1 MSLVKYSYPITT
13 SHELGY
19 EKIEDFIIPEG
30 DYRACL
36 DAYHKVP
43 NAPSHSCVRCDLNW
57 SKGFPHYHNQSATI
71 HADYKRLVE
80 LLGKPVKIPKS
91 IFKDQKKYAKIFYNR
106 DSCIALASNP
116 ELSDVMWLGYLD
128 DRKYK
133 GRTAKDY
140 FLIRDFGVGKNA
152 YDYYH
157 GYGDQEQAKLNQKV
171 LDSVFNGYIAPDIKS
186 SVKEIQK
193 KASINI
199 DGKYAGTEEKYH
211 FPAPVNLKLPDI
223 KSWNVSC
230 YRYGDDAKRRS
241 AIEIAEVLKQFI
253 ED

>member
-13 SHELGY
+13 SHKLGY

-91 IFKDQKKYAKIFYNR
+91 IFKDQRKYNKIFYNR
-106 DSCIALASNP
+106 DTCIALASYP

-133 GRTAKDY
+133 GRSAKDY

-157 GYGDQEQAKLNQKV
+157 GYGDQEQAVLNQNK
-171 LDSVFNGYIAPDIKS
+171 LDSLFSGYVTPCLKS
-186 SVKEIQK
+186 GLGEMK
-193 KASINI
+193 KAWKSI
-199 DGKYAGTEEKYH
+199 DEKYE
-211 FPAPVNLKLPDI
+211 FPEPDNLKLPDI
-223 KSWNVSC
+223 KSWSISC
-230 YRYGDDAKRRS
+230 YRRGDDPKRRS
-241 AIEIAEVLKQFI
+241 AIEIAEVLRQFI
-253 ED
+253 EE

>member
-36 DAYHKVP
+36 DAYHKVF

-106 DSCIALASNP
+106 DSCIALASYP

-128 DRKYK
+128 DKKYK
-133 GRTAKDY
+133 GRSAKDY

-157 GYGDQEQAKLNQKV
+157 GYGDQEQAVLNQNK
-171 LDSVFNGYIAPDIKS
+171 LDSLFSGYVTPCLKS
-186 SVKEIQK
+186 GLGEMK
-193 KASINI
+193 KAWKSI
-199 DGKYAGTEEKYH
+199 DEKYE
-211 FPAPVNLKLPDI
+211 FPEPDNLKLPDI
-223 KSWNVSC
+223 KSWNISC
-230 YRYGDDAKRRS
+230 YRRGDDPKRRS

-253 ED
+253 EE

>member
-19 EKIEDFIIPEG
+19 KKIEDFIIPEG

-91 IFKDQKKYAKIFYNR
+91 IFKDQDKYNKIFYNR
-106 DSCIALASNP
+106 DTCIALATYP

-133 GRTAKDY
+133 GRSAKDY

-152 YDYYH
+152 YDHYH
-157 GYGDQEQAKLNQKV
+157 GYGNQKQAKNNQNR
-171 LDSVFNGYIAPDIKS
+171 LDSLFSGYIEPVLKGSILEIKK
-186 SVKEIQK
+186 VCK
-193 KASINI
+193 SI
-199 DGKYAGTEEKYH
+199 DEKYE
-211 FPAPVNLKLPDI
+211 FPEPDNLKLPDI
-223 KSWNVSC
+223 KSWSISC
-230 YRYGDDAKRRS
+230 YRRDGDPKRRS
-241 AIEIAEVLKQFI
+241 AIEIAEVLNQFI
-253 ED
+253 KE

>member
-19 EKIEDFIIPEG
+19 EKIEDFIIPQG

-57 SKGFPHYHNQSATI
+57 SKGFPHHHNQSATI

-91 IFKDQKKYAKIFYNR
+91 IFKDKDKYNRIFYNR
-106 DSCIALASNP
+106 DSCIALASYP

-133 GRTAKDY
+133 GRSAKDY

-152 YDYYH
+152 YDHYH
-157 GYGDQEQAKLNQKV
+157 GYGDQKQAKHNQNR
-171 LDSVFNGYIAPDIKS
+171 LDSLFSGYVEPALKGSILEIKK
-186 SVKEIQK
+186 VCK
-193 KASINI
+193 SI
-199 DGKYAGTEEKYH
+199 DEKYE
-211 FPAPVNLKLPDI
+211 FPEPDNLKLPDI
-223 KSWNVSC
+223 KFWNISC
-230 YRYGDDAKRRS
+230 YRRGDDPKRRS

-253 ED
+253 EE

>member
-19 EKIEDFIIPEG
+19 KKIEDFLIPEG

-36 DAYHKVP
+36 DAYHKVVL

-57 SKGFPHYHNQSATI
+57 SKGFPHYHNQSTTI

-91 IFKDQKKYAKIFYNR
+91 IFKDQNKYNKIFYNR
-106 DSCIALASNP
+106 DTCIALASYP

-128 DRKYK
+128 DKKYK

-140 FLIRDFGVGKNA
+140 FLIRDLGVGKNA

-157 GYGDQEQAKLNQKV
+157 GYGDQEQAELNQNK
-171 LDSVFNGYIAPDIKS
+171 LDSLFSGYIAPALKS
-186 SVKEIQK
+186 GLGEMK
-193 KASINI
+193 KAWKSI
-199 DGKYAGTEEKYH
+199 DEKYE
-211 FPAPVNLKLPDI
+211 FPEPDNLKLPDI
-223 KSWNVSC
+223 KSWSISC
-230 YRYGDDAKRRS
+230 YRRDGDPKRRS
-241 AIEIAEVLKQFI
+241 AIEIAEVLNQFI
-253 ED
+253 KE

>member
-19 EKIEDFIIPEG
+19 KKIEDFIIPEG

-71 HADYKRLVE
+71 HADYNRLVE
-80 LLGKPVKIPKS
+80 FLGKPVKIPKS
-91 IFKDQKKYAKIFYNR
+91 IFKDQDKYNKIFYNR
-106 DSCIALASNP
+106 DTCIALASYP

-133 GRTAKDY
+133 GRSAKDY

-152 YDYYH
+152 YDHYH
-157 GYGDQEQAKLNQKV
+157 GYGNQKQAKNNQNR
-171 LDSVFNGYIAPDIKS
+171 LDSLFSGYIEPVLKGSILEIKK
-186 SVKEIQK
+186 VCK
-193 KASINI
+193 SI
-199 DGKYAGTEEKYH
+199 DEKYE
-211 FPAPVNLKLPDI
+211 FPEPDNLKLPDI
-223 KSWNVSC
+223 KSWSISC
-230 YRYGDDAKRRS
+230 YRRDGDPKRRS
-241 AIEIAEVLKQFI
+241 AIEIAEVLNQFI
-253 ED
+253 KE

>member
-19 EKIEDFIIPEG
+19 KKIEDFLIPEG

-36 DAYHKVP
+36 DAYHKVVL

-91 IFKDQKKYAKIFYNR
+91 IFKDQNKYNRIFYNR
-106 DSCIALASNP
+106 DSCIALASYP

-140 FLIRDFGVGKNA
+140 FLIRDLGVGKNA

-157 GYGDQEQAKLNQKV
+157 GYGDQEQAELNQNK
-171 LDSVFNGYIAPDIKS
+171 LDSLFSGYIAPALKS
-186 SVKEIQK
+186 GLGEMK
-193 KASINI
+193 KAWKSI
-199 DGKYAGTEEKYH
+199 DEKYE
-211 FPAPVNLKLPDI
+211 FPEPDNLKLPDI
-223 KSWNVSC
+223 KSWSISC
-230 YRYGDDAKRRS
+230 YRRDGDPKRRS
-241 AIEIAEVLKQFI
+241 AIEIAEVLNQFI
-253 ED
+253 KE

>member
-19 EKIEDFIIPEG
+19 KKIEDFLIPEG

-57 SKGFPHYHNQSATI
+57 SNGFPHYHNQSATI
-71 HADYKRLVE
+71 HADYKKLVE

-91 IFKDQKKYAKIFYNR
+91 IFKDQRKYNKIFYNR
-106 DSCIALASNP
+106 DTCVALATYP

-133 GRTAKDY
+133 GRTAKDH
-140 FLIRDFGVGKNA
+140 FLIRDLGVGKNA

-157 GYGDQEQAKLNQKV
+157 GYGDQEQAELNQNQ
-171 LDSVFNGYIAPDIKS
+171 LDSLFSGYIAPVLKS
-186 SVKEIQK
+186 GLAEIK
-193 KASINI
+193 KAWKSI
-199 DGKYAGTEEKYH
+199 DEKYN
-211 FPAPVNLKLPDI
+211 FPEPDNLKLPDI
-223 KSWNVSC
+223 KSWSISC
-230 YRYGDDAKRRS
+230 YRKDGDPKRRS

-253 ED
+253 EE

>member
-19 EKIEDFIIPEG
+19 KKIEDFIIPEG

-91 IFKDQKKYAKIFYNR
+91 IFKDQDKYNKIFYNR
-106 DSCIALASNP
+106 DTCIALATYP

-133 GRTAKDY
+133 GRSAKDY

-152 YDYYH
+152 YDHYH
-157 GYGDQEQAKLNQKV
+157 GYGDQTQAKHNQNR
-171 LDSVFNGYIAPDIKS
+171 LDSLFSGYVAPVLKS
-186 SVKEIQK
+186 GILELGGVSLKR
-193 KASINI
+193 SINGV
-199 DGKYAGTEEKYH
+199 DDVYT
-211 FPAPVNLKLPDI
+211 FPEPDNLKLPDI
-223 KSWNVSC
+223 KSWSISC
-230 YRYGDDAKRRS
+230 YRRDGDPKRRS
-241 AIEIAEVLKQFI
+241 AIEIAEVLNQFI
-253 ED
+253 KE

>member
-19 EKIEDFIIPEG
+19 KKIEDFIIPEG

-91 IFKDQKKYAKIFYNR
+91 IFKDQDKYNKIFYNR
-106 DSCIALASNP
+106 DTCIALATYP

-133 GRTAKDY
+133 GRSAKDY

-152 YDYYH
+152 YDHYH
-157 GYGDQEQAKLNQKV
+157 GYGNQKQAKNNQNR
-171 LDSVFNGYIAPDIKS
+171 LDSLFSGYIEPVLKGSILEIKK
-186 SVKEIQK
+186 VCK
-193 KASINI
+193 SI
-199 DGKYAGTEEKYH
+199 DEKYELRE
-211 FPAPVNLKLPDI
+211 PLNLKLPDF
-223 KSWNVSC
+223 KSWIISC
-230 YRYGDDAKRRS
+230 YRRGDDPKRRS

-253 ED
+253 EE

>member
-19 EKIEDFIIPEG
+19 EKIDDFLIPQG

-91 IFKDQKKYAKIFYNR
+91 IFKDQDKYNKIFYNR
-106 DSCIALASNP
+106 DTCIALASYP

-133 GRTAKDY
+133 GRSAKDY
-140 FLIRDFGVGKNA
+140 FLIRDLGGGKNA
-152 YDYYH
+152 YDHYH
-157 GYGDQEQAKLNQKV
+157 GYGNQKQAKNNQNR
-171 LDSVFNGYIAPDIKS
+171 LDSLFSGYIEPVLKGSILEIK
-186 SVKEIQK
+186 KGCK
-193 KASINI
+193 SI
-199 DGKYAGTEEKYH
+199 DEKYE
-211 FPAPVNLKLPDI
+211 FPEPDNLKLPDI
-223 KSWNVSC
+223 KSWSISC
-230 YRYGDDAKRRS
+230 YRRDGDPKRRS
-241 AIEIAEVLKQFI
+241 AIEIAEVLNQFI
-253 ED
+253 KE

>member
-19 EKIEDFIIPEG
+19 EKIEDFIIPQG

-91 IFKDQKKYAKIFYNR
+91 IFKDKDKYNRIFYNR
-106 DSCIALASNP
+106 DSCIALASYP

-133 GRTAKDY
+133 GRSAKDY

-152 YDYYH
+152 YDHYH
-157 GYGDQEQAKLNQKV
+157 GYGDQKQAKHNQNR
-171 LDSVFNGYIAPDIKS
+171 LDSLFSGYVEPALKGSILEIKK
-186 SVKEIQK
+186 VCK
-193 KASINI
+193 SI
-199 DGKYAGTEEKYH
+199 DEKYE
-211 FPAPVNLKLPDI
+211 FPEPDNLKLPDI
-223 KSWNVSC
+223 KFWNISC
-230 YRYGDDAKRRS
+230 YRRGDDPKRRS

-253 ED
+253 EE

>member
-19 EKIEDFIIPEG
+19 KKIEDFLIPEG
-30 DYRACL
+30 DYRTCL
-36 DAYHKVP
+36 DAYHKVVL

-91 IFKDQKKYAKIFYNR
+91 IFKDQDKYNRIFYNR
-106 DSCIALASNP
+106 DTCIALASYP

-157 GYGDQEQAKLNQKV
+157 GYGDQKQAELNQNK
-171 LDSVFNGYIAPDIKS
+171 LDSLFSGYVAPCLKS
-186 SVKEIQK
+186 GLAEMK
-193 KASINI
+193 KAWKSI
-199 DGKYAGTEEKYH
+199 DEKYE
-211 FPAPVNLKLPDI
+211 FPEPDNLKLPDI
-223 KSWNVSC
+223 KSWSISC
-230 YRYGDDAKRRS
+230 YRRDGDPKRRS
-241 AIEIAEVLKQFI
+241 AIEIAEVLNQFI
-253 ED
+253 EE

>member
-19 EKIEDFIIPEG
+19 KKIEDFIIPEG

-91 IFKDQKKYAKIFYNR
+91 IFKDQDKYNKIFYNR
-106 DSCIALASNP
+106 DTCIALASYP

-133 GRTAKDY
+133 GRSAKDY

-152 YDYYH
+152 YDHYH
-157 GYGDQEQAKLNQKV
+157 GYGDQTQAKHNQNR
-171 LDSVFNGYIAPDIKS
+171 LDSLFSGYIEPVLKGSILEIKK
-186 SVKEIQK
+186 VCK
-193 KASINI
+193 SI
-199 DGKYAGTEEKYH
+199 DEKYE
-211 FPAPVNLKLPDI
+211 FPEPDNLKLPDI
-223 KSWNVSC
+223 KSWSISC
-230 YRYGDDAKRRS
+230 YRRDGDPKRRS
-241 AIEIAEVLKQFI
+241 AIEIAEVLNQFI
-253 ED
+253 KE

>member
-19 EKIEDFIIPEG
+19 EKIENFIIPEG
-30 DYRACL
+30 NYRACL

-91 IFKDQKKYAKIFYNR
+91 IFKDQDKYNKIFYNR
-106 DSCIALASNP
+106 DTCIALASYP

-133 GRTAKDY
+133 GRSAKDY

-152 YDYYH
+152 YDHYH
-157 GYGDQEQAKLNQKV
+157 GYGNQKQAKNNQNR
-171 LDSVFNGYIAPDIKS
+171 LDSLFSGYIEPVLKGSILEIKK
-186 SVKEIQK
+186 VCK
-193 KASINI
+193 SI
-199 DGKYAGTEEKYH
+199 DEKYE
-211 FPAPVNLKLPDI
+211 FPEPDNLKLPDI
-223 KSWNVSC
+223 KSWSISC
-230 YRYGDDAKRRS
+230 YRRGDDPKRRS

-253 ED
+253 EE

>member
-19 EKIEDFIIPEG
+19 EKIDDFLIPQG

-57 SKGFPHYHNQSATI
+57 SKGFPHNHNQSATI
-71 HADYKRLVE
+71 QADYKRLVE

-91 IFKDQKKYAKIFYNR
+91 IFKDQDKYNKIFYNR
-106 DSCIALASNP
+106 DTCIALASYP

-133 GRTAKDY
+133 GRSAKDY

-152 YDYYH
+152 YDHYH
-157 GYGDQEQAKLNQKV
+157 GYGNQKQAKNNQNR
-171 LDSVFNGYIAPDIKS
+171 LDSLFSGYIEPVLKGSILEIKK
-186 SVKEIQK
+186 VCK
-193 KASINI
+193 SI
-199 DGKYAGTEEKYH
+199 DEKYE
-211 FPAPVNLKLPDI
+211 FPEPDNLKLPDI
-223 KSWNVSC
+223 KSWSISC
-230 YRYGDDAKRRS
+230 YRRGDDPKRRS

-253 ED
+253 EE

>member
-19 EKIEDFIIPEG
+19 EKIDDFLIPQG

-91 IFKDQKKYAKIFYNR
+91 IFKDQDKYNKIFYNR
-106 DSCIALASNP
+106 DTCIALASYP

-133 GRTAKDY
+133 GRSAKDY

-152 YDYYH
+152 YDHYH
-157 GYGDQEQAKLNQKV
+157 GYGNQKQAKNNQNR
-171 LDSVFNGYIAPDIKS
+171 LDSLFSGYIEPVLKGSILEIKK
-186 SVKEIQK
+186 VCK
-193 KASINI
+193 SI
-199 DGKYAGTEEKYH
+199 DEKYE
-211 FPAPVNLKLPDI
+211 FPEPDNLKLPDI
-223 KSWNVSC
+223 KSWNISC
-230 YRYGDDAKRRS
+230 YRRDNDPKRRS
-241 AIEIAEVLKQFI
+241 AIEIAEVLNQFI
-253 ED
+253 EE

>member
-91 IFKDQKKYAKIFYNR
+91 IFKDQNKCNKIFYNR
-106 DSCIALASNP
+106 DTCIALATYP

-133 GRTAKDY
+133 GRSAKDY

-157 GYGDQEQAKLNQKV
+157 GYGDQEQAELNQNK
-171 LDSVFNGYIAPDIKS
+171 LDSLFSGYVEPALKGSILEIKK
-186 SVKEIQK
+186 VCK
-193 KASINI
+193 SI
-199 DGKYAGTEEKYH
+199 DEKYE
-211 FPAPVNLKLPDI
+211 FPEPDNLKLPDI
-223 KSWNVSC
+223 KSWNISC
-230 YRYGDDAKRRS
+230 YRRGDDPKRRS
-241 AIEIAEVLKQFI
+241 AIEIAEVLNQFI
-253 ED
+253 KE

>member
-19 EKIEDFIIPEG
+19 EKIENFIIPEG
-30 DYRACL
+30 NYRACL

-91 IFKDQKKYAKIFYNR
+91 IFKDQDKYNKIFYNR
-106 DSCIALASNP
+106 DTCIALASYP

-133 GRTAKDY
+133 GRSAKDY

-152 YDYYH
+152 YDHYH
-157 GYGDQEQAKLNQKV
+157 GYGNQKQAKNNQNR
-171 LDSVFNGYIAPDIKS
+171 LDSLFSGYIEPVLKGSILEIKK
-186 SVKEIQK
+186 VCK
-193 KASINI
+193 SI
-199 DGKYAGTEEKYH
+199 DEKYE
-211 FPAPVNLKLPDI
+211 FPEPDNLKLPDI
-223 KSWNVSC
+223 KSWSISC
-230 YRYGDDAKRRS
+230 YRRDGDPKRRS
-241 AIEIAEVLKQFI
+241 AIEIAEVLNQFI
-253 ED
+253 KE

>member
-19 EKIEDFIIPEG
+19 KKIEDFLIPEG

-36 DAYHKVP
+36 DAYHKVVL

-91 IFKDQKKYAKIFYNR
+91 IFKDQNKYNRIFYNR
-106 DSCIALASNP
+106 DSCIALASYP

-140 FLIRDFGVGKNA
+140 FLIRDLGVGKNA

-157 GYGDQEQAKLNQKV
+157 GYGDQEQAELNQNK
-171 LDSVFNGYIAPDIKS
+171 LDSLFSGYIAPALKS
-186 SVKEIQK
+186 GLGEMK
-193 KASINI
+193 KAWKSI
-199 DGKYAGTEEKYH
+199 DEKYE
-211 FPAPVNLKLPDI
+211 FPEPDNLKLPDI
-223 KSWNVSC
+223 KSWSISC
-230 YRYGDDAKRRS
+230 YRRGDDPKRRS

-253 ED
+253 EE